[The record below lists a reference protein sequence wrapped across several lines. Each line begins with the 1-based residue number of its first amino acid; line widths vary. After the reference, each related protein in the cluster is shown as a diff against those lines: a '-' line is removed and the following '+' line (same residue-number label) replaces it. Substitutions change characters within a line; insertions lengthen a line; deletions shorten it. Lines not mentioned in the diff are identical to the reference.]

1 VDFLTFCLRPDRAFS
16 PPVTSAKFQSVFREL
31 LATTR
36 GIMYQIQYRASARKM
51 LQRMPNNVA
60 RTVVGKI
67 EQLAENPYAPNNNIK
82 RLRSESRYRLR
93 VGNWRVL
100 YEIHDDILVIEV
112 IKIGPRG
119 GMYR

>member
-1 VDFLTFCLRPDRAFS
+1 
-16 PPVTSAKFQSVFREL
+16 
-31 LATTR
+31 
-36 GIMYQIQYRASARKM
+36 
-51 LQRMPNNVA
+51 MPNNVA